1 MAGGGTI
8 DEEEGVISGI
18 NITPMVD
25 IMLVLLIIFMLTA
38 SVIEDKSIKVELP
51 QAATADKTEESVLGI
66 TIDADGGW
74 YLNGLETTEAA
85 LRAFIRQERELN
97 DQVQAIIAADQAV
110 PYGEVVKV
118 IDLAKQEGVT
128 SYALNTD
135 PAAAEIL
142 SGRKTQGEEEEAE

>member
-1 MAGGGTI
+1 MAGGGTV
-8 DEEEGVISGI
+8 DEEEGMIAGI

-51 QAATADKTEESVLGI
+51 QAQTADKTEESVLGI
-66 TIDADGGW
+66 TIDADRVW
-74 YLNGLETTEAA
+74 YLNGVKTTEEA
-85 LRAFIRQERELN
+85 LRLFIRKERELSEK
-97 DQVQAIIAADQAV
+97 VQAVIAADTAV
-110 PYGEVVKV
+110 PYGDVVKI

-135 PAAAEIL
+135 PAAAQIL
-142 SGRKTQGEEEEAE
+142 SGRPDEPEPEAE

>member
-1 MAGGGTI
+1 MAGGGTV
-8 DEEEGVISGI
+8 DEEEGMIAGI

-51 QAATADKTEESVLGI
+51 QAATADKTDESLLGI
-66 TIDADGGW
+66 TIDADRVW
-74 YLNGLETTEAA
+74 YLNGEKTTEEA
-85 LRAFIRQERELN
+85 LRAFIRAEAELN
-97 DQVQAIIAADQAV
+97 AAVQAVIAADQEV

-135 PAAAEIL
+135 PAAAAIL
-142 SGRKTQGEEEEAE
+142 SGKPTSDEQEEE

>member
-1 MAGGGTI
+1 MIA
-8 DEEEGVISGI
+8 GI

-51 QAATADKTEESVLGI
+51 QAQTADKTEESVLGI
-66 TIDADGGW
+66 TIDGDRAW
-74 YLNGLETTEAA
+74 YLNGELTTEEA
-85 LRAFIRQERELN
+85 LRAFIRKEREIN
-97 DQVQAIIAADQAV
+97 EAVQAIIAADTAV
-110 PYGEVVKV
+110 PYGDVVKV

-135 PAAAEIL
+135 PAAARIL
-142 SGRKTQGEEEEAE
+142 SGRLDATEEEEE

>member
-1 MAGGGTI
+1 MAGGGTV
-8 DEEEGVISGI
+8 DEDEGVIAGI

-51 QAATADKTEESVLGI
+51 QAATADKTEESILGI
-66 TIDADGGW
+66 TIDGDRVW
-74 YLNGLETTEAA
+74 YLNGVITTEDA
-85 LRAFIRQERELN
+85 LRVFIRQERALN
-97 DQVQAIIAADQAV
+97 ESVQAIIAADTSV
-110 PYGEVVKV
+110 PYGDVVKV

-135 PAAAEIL
+135 PAAAQIL
-142 SGRKTQGEEEEAE
+142 SGRPDTVEPEEQE